1 MQRWFNVQKGPVMRD
16 LTTEELGHVYGAGS
30 KGYDKK
36 PKNEHKNNKNSSGK
50 KNNSDDKGD
59 KSDDKYSS

>member
-1 MQRWFNVQKGPVMRD
+1 MRD

-36 PKNEHKNNKNSSGK
+36 PKNEHKNNSGK

>member
-1 MQRWFNVQKGPVMRD
+1 MRD

-36 PKNEHKNNKNSSGK
+36 PKNEHKNNKSSSGK
-50 KNNSDDKGD
+50 KNNSDGKGD